1 MPARLIVMASGSG
14 TLLQA
19 LLDAAQAPSY
29 PAQVVAV
36 ISDRP
41 DCQALQRAVDHGVAA
56 HAVVMADFGDR
67 AGWDLTLA
75 ETVAEC
81 QPDLIVLAGFM
92 KILSPTFLQRFPGR
106 VINSHPA
113 LLPAFPG
120 AHAVRDA
127 LNAGVEVTGASVIWV
142 DEGVD
147 TGELIAQREVP
158 VVEEDDESSLHARI
172 KAAEREMLVHVVADL
187 VTPRTLSSE
196 GHRLPDHPTGAAPA
210 RNVRT

>member
-19 LLDAAQAPSY
+19 LLDAAQEPSY
-29 PAQVVAV
+29 PAHVVAV
-36 ISDRP
+36 ISDRR
-41 DCQALQRAVDHGVAA
+41 DSQALRRAVDRGVAA
-56 HAVVMADFGDR
+56 HAVVLADFADR
-67 AGWDLTLA
+67 AGWDLALTA
-75 ETVAEC
+75 TVADG

-92 KILSPTFLQRFPGR
+92 KILSPGFLQRFPGR

-127 LNAGVEVTGASVIWV
+127 LIAGVPVTGASVIWV

-147 TGELIAQREVP
+147 TGEVIAQREVP
-158 VVEEDDESSLHARI
+158 VVDQDDESSLHERI
-172 KAAEREMLVHVVADL
+172 KVAERDMLVHVVADL
-187 VTPRTLSSE
+187 VALQTFSSE
-196 GHRLPDHPTGAAPA
+196 GPRLPDHSTGAAPA
-210 RNVRT
+210 RDVGK

>member
-19 LLDAAQAPSY
+19 LLDAAQDPSY
-29 PAQVVAV
+29 PAHVVAV
-36 ISDRP
+36 ISDRRGS
-41 DCQALQRAVDHGVAA
+41 QALRRAVDRGVAA
-56 HAVVMADFGDR
+56 HAVVLADFADR
-67 AGWDLTLA
+67 DGWDLALTN
-75 ETVAEC
+75 TVADC

-92 KILSPTFLQRFPGR
+92 KILSPGFLQRFSGR

-127 LNAGVEVTGASVIWV
+127 LEAGVPVTGASVIWV

-147 TGELIAQREVP
+147 TGEVIAQREVP
-158 VVEEDDESSLHARI
+158 VVDQDDESSLHERI
-172 KAAEREMLVHVVADL
+172 KVAEREMLVHVVADL
-187 VTPRTLSSE
+187 VTSQTLSSE
-196 GHRLPDHPTGAAPA
+196 GPRLPDHSTGAAPA
-210 RNVRT
+210 RNVGS

>member
-1 MPARLIVMASGSG
+1 M
-14 TLLQA
+14 QA
-19 LLDAAQAPSY
+19 LLDAAQDPSY
-29 PAQVVAV
+29 PAHVVAV
-36 ISDRP
+36 ISDRR
-41 DCQALQRAVDHGVAA
+41 DSQALQRAARHGAAA
-56 HAVVMADFGDR
+56 HAVVMADFADR
-67 AGWDLTLA
+67 AGWDLALTD
-75 ETVAEC
+75 TVAEC

-147 TGELIAQREVP
+147 TGEVIAQREVP

-172 KAAEREMLVHVVADL
+172 KAAEREMLVHVVAEL
-187 VTPRTLSSE
+187 ITSQTLSSKDRRSE
-196 GHRLPDHPTGAAPA
+196 NHSTGVAPA
-210 RNVRT
+210 GNVQS

>member
-19 LLDAAQAPSY
+19 LLDAAQEPSY
-29 PAQVVAV
+29 PAHVVAV
-36 ISDRP
+36 ISDRR
-41 DCQALQRAVDHGVAA
+41 DSQALRRAVDRGVAA
-56 HAVVMADFGDR
+56 HAVVLADFADR
-67 AGWDLTLA
+67 AGWDLALT
-75 ETVAEC
+75 ETVADG

-92 KILSPTFLQRFPGR
+92 KILSPGFLQRFPGR

-127 LNAGVEVTGASVIWV
+127 LIAGVPVTGASVIWV

-147 TGELIAQREVP
+147 TGEVIAQREVP
-158 VVEEDDESSLHARI
+158 VVDQDDESSLHERI
-172 KAAEREMLVHVVADL
+172 KVAERDMLVHVVADL
-187 VTPRTLSSE
+187 VALQTFSSE
-196 GHRLPDHPTGAAPA
+196 GPRLPDHSTGAAPA
-210 RNVRT
+210 RDVGS